1 MSAQDAPS
9 AAEIITIVSTSFTL
23 NYIEFPVIT
32 FLAYEYLITLDQEI
46 KLFWKRG
53 FTGASALFLFVRYST
68 LICYDILGA
77 ISFARLSDDVRA
89 LHVPSKRSWPD
100 TPSCALIIKA
110 QAGFSI
116 FQYFPWAAFSALR
129 VLALSGMN
137 RPLAAL
143 VFLLASA
150 PAAANFTQ
158 YGFKLTGVNT
168 PLAGCQGQIDATQQQ
183 VEIRAFV
190 VVSRV
195 GLILADIIGVAVT
208 VAKTR
213 QGAKAPH
220 LGGSQR
226 SLGNV
231 LLYDGLIYFAALLCF
246 NVLDLA
252 LSVIAFVTPINSGSY
267 VTALTDPYVLAALYT
282 LIHTL
287 KGLGTLSASLT
298 AVLVCRFLLDLQA
311 ANVSSMN
318 DSHAFESV
326 DHHTA
331 GVGSLVFA
339 RVIGSMGAP
348 LGPDHTT
355 TDSTLD
361 QSDDEVCGVSLSSL
375 RPAAS
380 LHPIA
385 VDGTRDIEEV
395 PASG

>member
-53 FTGASALFLFVRYST
+53 FTGASALFLFVR
-68 LICYDILGA
+68 
-77 ISFARLSDDVRA
+77 
-89 LHVPSKRSWPD
+89 
-100 TPSCALIIKA
+100 CALIIKA
-110 QAGFSI
+110 QAGFTI

-158 YGFKLTGVNT
+158 YRFKLTGLNT
-168 PLAGCQGQIDATQQQ
+168 PFTGCQ
-183 VEIRAFV
+183 VV

-213 QGAKAPH
+213 KGAKMPP

-231 LLYDGLIYFAALLCF
+231 LLYDGLIYFAASSSALLCF

-267 VTALTDPYVLAALYT
+267 VTALTDP
-282 LIHTL
+282 
-287 KGLGTLSASLT
+287 LT

-311 ANVSSMN
+311 ANVSSIH

-339 RVIGSMGAP
+339 RVIGSMGAQ

-355 TDSTLD
+355 TDTTLD
-361 QSDDEVCGVSLSSL
+361 EESNDELCCVTLSRLHSATVDDN
-375 RPAAS
+375 
-380 LHPIA
+380 
-385 VDGTRDIEEV
+385 RDIEEV